1 MRGGLSVYRRRGG
14 ATLEYILVS
23 TFATILTVAALT
35 YLAGV
40 FSERI
45 DLLSQKMGT
54 DIEFEGLDFFRR
66 P

>member
-1 MRGGLSVYRRRGG
+1 MHIRQRNRGG

-40 FSERI
+40 FSDRL
-45 DLLSQKMGT
+45 DLLSSKLGI
-54 DIEFEGLDFFRR
+54 DIEFADFDFLSR
-66 P
+66 

>member
-1 MRGGLSVYRRRGG
+1 MFKNRKFGG

-40 FSERI
+40 FRERL
-45 DLLSQKMGT
+45 DMLSNKLGIE
-54 DIEFEGLDFFRR
+54 IEFEELDFFDKNAH
-66 P
+66 

>member
-1 MRGGLSVYRRRGG
+1 MRVLLRRRGG

-40 FSERI
+40 FRERI
-45 DLLSQKMGT
+45 GLLSDKLGV
-54 DIEFEGLDFFRR
+54 EVELEDFDFLSR
-66 P
+66 